1 MGLAT
6 KDGLKSR
13 MRENRT
19 SGSVR
24 GVGNPFTAKKYC
36 ERSVETVYSTNLME
50 KFIYDEGNGLWYE
63 RQGDYYIPCLSL
75 PEDDQ
80 PMGTAAPSVH

>member
-1 MGLAT
+1 MAT

-24 GVGNPFTAKKYC
+24 VC
-36 ERSVETVYSTNLME
+36 
-50 KFIYDEGNGLWYE
+50 
-63 RQGDYYIPCLSL
+63 
-75 PEDDQ
+75 PEDTVERKELIKT
-80 PMGTAAPSVH
+80 PLWHALFEMRVGPSRLVYRC